1 MWIIIQI
8 YPNSISLILD
18 YISLAENDIIFN
30 NSQTKINL
38 YLLNFFFFDQLRTF
52 DCDFS
57 VCVKIVI
64 ILVAVIRECF
74 APSVFEFHIAQ

>member
-38 YLLNFFFFDQLRTF
+38 YLLNFFFRSIANIRLRF
-52 DCDFS
+52 QC
-57 VCVKIVI
+57 
-64 ILVAVIRECF
+64 LR
-74 APSVFEFHIAQ
+74 